1 MNITVERA
9 LQLIGQMTV
18 EATLRADQIAAL
30 QNQLA
35 EAELQRATAEQ
46 ELAKL
51 KPREE
56 PASGQAPLADAPQ

>member
-18 EATLRADQIAAL
+18 EATLHADRIAAL

-35 EAELQRATAEQ
+35 EAELKRATADQ

-56 PASGQAPLADAPQ
+56 PASGQVRPADAPQ

>member
-18 EATLRADQIAAL
+18 EATLHADRIAAL

-35 EAELQRATAEQ
+35 EAELKRATAEQ

-51 KPREE
+51 KP
-56 PASGQAPLADAPQ
+56 